1 MKNVAKDFLMA
12 NLSCGVQDIPP
23 IRERVYFNSLT
34 GLQGLAAFL
43 VLVSHSPKYGFAN
56 MLGYGDIGAASVA
69 VFFDA
74 VGFFDVIFTY

>member
-1 MKNVAKDFLMA
+1 MKSVAKDVLMA
-12 NLSCGVQDIPP
+12 NLSCSVQDIPP

-43 VLVSHSPKYGFAN
+43 VLVGYIPKYGFAS
-56 MLGYGDIGAASVA
+56 MLGFGDIGAASIA